1 MRIPRVQK
9 DITDVATREL
19 TQRLGVPVRIQHV
32 DLKWLNKVVLD
43 GVYLEDQKGKTLF
56 EANHITAGLDL
67 WPLLQGRL
75 VFTTARIFG
84 FTFNL
89 EKETDH
95 SPLNLQF
102 VIDAFARRD
111 TVKRASDI
119 ELRFNTIL
127 IRRGNFNFNVADAPN
142 RAPKFD
148 AKHTAVEDINA
159 TISIRTFSKDS
170 INASIR
176 RLSLKEKSGIQLD
189 KLSLEIIGN
198 RDGVAINQ
206 LNVRLPKTNFLIPK
220 ALIDLRQVTNTDD
233 FINRAPIQLNIA
245 PSLICLQDL
254 SAFVPAFRNF
264 TDTLEFSATATGE
277 INNIDVESFT
287 LRLEDKLQVTGK
299 TILNNIVHPQEA
311 YLFGEVSEM
320 SLESEGIPILVD
332 NFTEK
337 DIRLPQTLHRAGTIH
352 FTGEISGA
360 FNNLIAFGTLSSDI
374 GTIHMNLNL
383 GRKRPQ
389 DIALFLK
396 GNITSNGFGVQR
408 LLPKEVSLGDIDFN
422 INFDTQRRFG
432 GSLFGQI
439 DAQLKEIDY
448 NGYRYEDLN
457 LLGYFQK
464 NAFDG
469 TIEIDDPNVHLLARG
484 LFMNQRDS
492 SQFNFRA
499 KLEHFRPDILRL
511 TDRYESPEI
520 GLTLLADFTGN
531 HIDNVNGRI
540 QIDSL
545 SFKSAPSDLFIDHL
559 EIDASGEEYDR
570 QLTVKSDFLNGELS
584 GSYSFSTIAPSLLNT
599 LKVYV
604 PALVKKASKEPVTKA
619 NNFAFLFTIENTET
633 LSNTLKLPFT
643 VLETSRI
650 TGHYNNIYNKFRI
663 EAWLPKFKAG
673 KSLFDSGYLH
683 CDNPAD
689 QIDLRLRAVLNGKKG
704 GRNRLELT
712 THAKENQMGSTIHW
726 SNNLERRFSADLSAS
741 ALFSQIMEE
750 DKAIPRTEITLH
762 ESPLVINDSLW
773 MVNPSRIAIQEGRV
787 AIDQFKISRD
797 ERHLFLN
804 GLVSKNPEDSLEM
817 DMNRIELGHLFDI
830 LDIPS
835 VRFSGEATGK
845 VYLNDLFNSRR
856 LNTNLEVEQ
865 FAFNGTTLGRLDLF
879 SEWDDQQKGISMI
892 GNIYENDSTWSD
904 VRGYIYP
911 VGPNAGLS
919 LHFGANDIDL
929 SFLRPFVEKVIS
941 NLSGRGYG
949 NVHLFGPFKQLNVE
963 GRAFVKEGG
972 LGVDYLNTY
981 YTFSDSI
988 FLDPGAV
995 RLRNVEIKDKFGN
1008 SGRVNLD
1015 FNHQHFKN
1023 FNFLVSLQANNM
1035 LMYDITRRQNPLIY
1049 GTVFGSG
1056 SATIQGNSR
1065 LVDFDISVRNEPNTA
1080 VYLDFIKNNSAADYD
1095 FITFIDRDA
1104 PPVAPTDSLQETTV
1118 EAETPGEAELRM
1130 NFALDITPD
1139 ANIELIMDPI
1149 AGDRIKG
1156 TASGSLQI
1164 QYGNHSD
1171 LRMFGDVNIVE
1182 GNYNFSLQ
1190 QIIRKEFT
1198 IQEGSTIQ
1206 FRGDPLNAHMNINAA
1221 YNLTANLSDLDESIA
1236 RESARSSVPVNCLLN
1251 LEGALRS
1258 PSVTFD
1264 LQLPGSNEEIERQVK
1279 SVVSTEDMMSRQIV
1293 YLLVLGK
1300 FYTPDYTMA
1309 TRSNELNAV
1318 ASSAI
1323 STQLSSLLNS
1333 ITDKVQ
1339 IGTNIRAGQTGFA
1352 DQTTEYEMLL
1362 SSQLLDNRLLI
1373 NGNFGMRN
1381 NSYMA
1386 KNVFVGEFDLEYKLT
1401 RSGDLRLKAYNHA
1414 NDMYMTLKNAL
1425 TTQGIGILYKKDF
1438 THLSEI
1444 FGRRKKRIQPNMDS
1458 IRVFSTPADTLQTP
1472 PMVEFRNANAPR

>member
-1 MRIPRVQK
+1 M
-9 DITDVATREL
+9 
-19 TQRLGVPVRIQHV
+19 
-32 DLKWLNKVVLD
+32 
-43 GVYLEDQKGKTLF
+43 
-56 EANHITAGLDL
+56 
-67 WPLLQGRL
+67 
-75 VFTTARIFG
+75 
-84 FTFNL
+84 
-89 EKETDH
+89 
-95 SPLNLQF
+95 
-102 VIDAFARRD
+102 
-111 TVKRASDI
+111 
-119 ELRFNTIL
+119 
-127 IRRGNFNFNVADAPN
+127 
-142 RAPKFD
+142 
-148 AKHTAVEDINA
+148 
-159 TISIRTFSKDS
+159 
-170 INASIR
+170 
-176 RLSLKEKSGIQLD
+176 
-189 KLSLEIIGN
+189 
-198 RDGVAINQ
+198 
-206 LNVRLPKTNFLIPK
+206 
-220 ALIDLRQVTNTDD
+220 
-233 FINRAPIQLNIA
+233 
-245 PSLICLQDL
+245 
-254 SAFVPAFRNF
+254 
-264 TDTLEFSATATGE
+264 
-277 INNIDVESFT
+277 
-287 LRLEDKLQVTGK
+287 
-299 TILNNIVHPQEA
+299 
-311 YLFGEVSEM
+311 
-320 SLESEGIPILVD
+320 
-332 NFTEK
+332 
-337 DIRLPQTLHRAGTIH
+337 
-352 FTGEISGA
+352 
-360 FNNLIAFGTLSSDI
+360 
-374 GTIHMNLNL
+374 
-383 GRKRPQ
+383 
-389 DIALFLK
+389 
-396 GNITSNGFGVQR
+396 
-408 LLPKEVSLGDIDFN
+408 
-422 INFDTQRRFG
+422 
-432 GSLFGQI
+432 
-439 DAQLKEIDY
+439 
-448 NGYRYEDLN
+448 
-457 LLGYFQK
+457 
-464 NAFDG
+464 
-469 TIEIDDPNVHLLARG
+469 
-484 LFMNQRDS
+484 
-492 SQFNFRA
+492 
-499 KLEHFRPDILRL
+499 
-511 TDRYESPEI
+511 
-520 GLTLLADFTGN
+520 
-531 HIDNVNGRI
+531 
-540 QIDSL
+540 
-545 SFKSAPSDLFIDHL
+545 
-559 EIDASGEEYDR
+559 
-570 QLTVKSDFLNGELS
+570 
-584 GSYSFSTIAPSLLNT
+584 
-599 LKVYV
+599 
-604 PALVKKASKEPVTKA
+604 
-619 NNFAFLFTIENTET
+619 
-633 LSNTLKLPFT
+633 
-643 VLETSRI
+643 
-650 TGHYNNIYNKFRI
+650 
-663 EAWLPKFKAG
+663 
-673 KSLFDSGYLH
+673 
-683 CDNPAD
+683 
-689 QIDLRLRAVLNGKKG
+689 
-704 GRNRLELT
+704 
-712 THAKENQMGSTIHW
+712 
-726 SNNLERRFSADLSAS
+726 
-741 ALFSQIMEE
+741 
-750 DKAIPRTEITLH
+750 
-762 ESPLVINDSLW
+762 
-773 MVNPSRIAIQEGRV
+773 
-787 AIDQFKISRD
+787 
-797 ERHLFLN
+797 
-804 GLVSKNPEDSLEM
+804 
-817 DMNRIELGHLFDI
+817 
-830 LDIPS
+830 
-835 VRFSGEATGK
+835 
-845 VYLNDLFNSRR
+845 
-856 LNTNLEVEQ
+856 
-865 FAFNGTTLGRLDLF
+865 
-879 SEWDDQQKGISMI
+879 
-892 GNIYENDSTWSD
+892 
-904 VRGYIYP
+904 
-911 VGPNAGLS
+911 
-919 LHFGANDIDL
+919 
-929 SFLRPFVEKVIS
+929 
-941 NLSGRGYG
+941 
-949 NVHLFGPFKQLNVE
+949 
-963 GRAFVKEGG
+963 KEGG

-1458 IRVFSTPADTLQTP
+1458 IRVFSTPTDTLQTP